1 MPSTPEPNNPKG
13 RETAIP
19 EVQTEPSL
27 APNGQPI
34 DSPSPTAGQRIQF
47 FGDRTVQDWNLSVND
62 PAVAGESSDACSAAT
77 AATPGQEP
85 AAKAQALQVPAPA
98 QKQPPKQR
106 ARQPRD
112 RAPGLDT
119 APLTQ
124 APAAAVSLDSFHPD
138 PDRGSAPSARAALD
152 PALPDRAQPL
162 QGLPVPVLPV
172 SGQPIPTQPVTT
184 ATVQTTTVT
193 AAAAQASRA
202 STAALSSLSLP
213 SRLEAI
219 LYLKGRPLGLAEL
232 AEIAGINRDQT
243 ELALITLMTDYAH
256 RDTALEIRQEGQ
268 RYSLQLRES
277 LGDLVQSL
285 LPVDLSTA
293 TLRTLATI
301 ALKKRIL
308 QSELVDLRGSG
319 AYDHIKELLAQEF
332 IERRRQSEGRSYW
345 LSLSEK
351 FHRTFAVSADD
362 LGQPRRQAA

>member
-1 MPSTPEPNNPKG
+1 MPSTPDSGPTG
-13 RETAIP
+13 REAASSGLS
-19 EVQTEPSL
+19 TEPALAQRAEPGDSL
-27 APNGQPI
+27 VK
-34 DSPSPTAGQRIQF
+34 TAGQRIQF
-47 FGDRTVQDWNLSVND
+47 FGDRSVPDRLSIHD
-62 PAVAGESSDACSAAT
+62 PAVEAAPSNARPLVIGVTANQTAELEQT
-77 AATPGQEP
+77 AAAPERRDPPP
-85 AAKAQALQVPAPA
+85 AANQDQPPAAQARPRGRGGRGPARDRLHQAPPAALSLESIASDPAKAPTTAESTPAESFPAESFPAEPAPA
-98 QKQPPKQR
+98 EPVLSASVP
-106 ARQPRD
+106 AVL
-112 RAPGLDT
+112 G
-119 APLTQ
+119 
-124 APAAAVSLDSFHPD
+124 AAA
-138 PDRGSAPSARAALD
+138 
-152 PALPDRAQPL
+152 
-162 QGLPVPVLPV
+162 
-172 SGQPIPTQPVTT
+172 
-184 ATVQTTTVT
+184 
-193 AAAAQASRA
+193 RA

-213 SRLEAI
+213 ARLEAI
-219 LYLKGRPLGLAEL
+219 LYLKGRPLSLAEL
-232 AEIAGINRDQT
+232 AEIAGLDRDQA

-351 FHRTFAVSADD
+351 FHRTFAVSAEE
-362 LGQPRRQAA
+362 LSQPRRQAA